1 MTAMKTWHDGD
12 NGYDK
17 LADGDNEN
25 YNGDDYDNDD
35 NCDANCQYMSIGR
48 LVLTKTQAIVKNFL
62 NWPLIAAKTI
72 IPKYPEKFPQN
83 PGIKY

>member
-35 NCDANCQYMSIGR
+35 NCDANCQYMSIVYCLLG
-48 LVLTKTQAIVKNFL
+48 V
-62 NWPLIAAKTI
+62 WC
-72 IPKYPEKFPQN
+72 
-83 PGIKY
+83 